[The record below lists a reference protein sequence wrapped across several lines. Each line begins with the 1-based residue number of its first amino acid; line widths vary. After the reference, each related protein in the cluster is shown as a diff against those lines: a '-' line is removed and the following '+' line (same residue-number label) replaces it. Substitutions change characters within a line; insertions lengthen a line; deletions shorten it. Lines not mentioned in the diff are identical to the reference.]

1 MKKQL
6 IVCLFF
12 LTSTMALASV
22 PPTLTG
28 ITETG
33 VIGTERTKEHVI
45 QASRDAQATAWGL
58 TIQEW
63 DRFESIKAS
72 PAGWEMKNSNPLSVL
87 GRSARTP
94 QERQK
99 YAEMLV
105 HYEKKIGD
113 GLLTFTQARRVAWK
127 RLYPNLP
134 IIKSSYPQRVM
145 LFVSNTCASCDQAIR
160 DWRSKGVTVDIYMV
174 GSRGDDRA
182 LRQWAMKA
190 GIRKADVDEG
200 DITLNHDKGDWVLLA
215 KGRRVPVSMAKNK
228 EGQWTFVMP

>member
-1 MKKQL
+1 MK
-6 IVCLFF
+6 INIIICFLF
-12 LTSTMALASV
+12 LKSTLAFSGV
-22 PPTLTG
+22 TPTITG

-33 VIGTERTKEHVI
+33 VIRTERTNEHVV

-63 DRFESIKAS
+63 DHFESIKAS

-105 HYEKKIGD
+105 HYEKKVGD
-113 GLLTFTQARRVAWK
+113 GLLAFMNARKLAWK

-134 IIKSSYPQRVM
+134 IIKSSHPQRVM
-145 LFVSNTCASCDQAIR
+145 LFVSNACASCDQAIR
-160 DWRSKGVTVDIYMV
+160 DWRSKGATVDIYMV
-174 GSRGDDRA
+174 GSLGNDRT

-200 DITLNHDKGDWVLLA
+200 DITLNHDKGNWVLLA
-215 KGRRVPVSMAKNK
+215 KGRSMPVAMAKNK
-228 EGQWTFVMP
+228 EGQWTFVTP